1 MHFYV
6 KKLEKNLMENKT
18 RPGTQMH
25 LIIAEKNI
33 AAHRI
38 AQILAGSDKISQ
50 KKESRISIYQFGETV
65 TIGLRGHVVEID
77 FVEGYTNWRSETHPP
92 RSLID
97 AGTLKRPSEPAIV
110 RLIQKLSKRAT
121 RVTIA
126 TDFDTEGELIGKEA
140 YELVRAVNAKVP
152 VDRAR
157 FSAITKEEIGRAFSN
172 PSDIDFD
179 LAAAGEARQIVDLLW
194 GASLTRF
201 ISLAARRGGANILSV
216 GRVQSPT
223 LAMIVDREK
232 EIDAFVPE
240 PYWELSLDT
249 EKEKVPFNARHVHG
263 KFTVQEQANAAYAST
278 KKPLIVTDIREG
290 TRIDK
295 APTPFDTTQ
304 YIVAA
309 ARLGLSA
316 ANAMR
321 IAEDLYMNGY
331 ISYPRTDN
339 TIYPP
344 SLNLN
349 GILDTLEKTR
359 FSNDV
364 TWVKKNRRKTP
375 TQGKKSSTDHPPIHP
390 AGAATPEQLGENWKV
405 YELIVR
411 RFLATLSPD
420 AEWLTMKINMTAAT
434 EGYASTGSRL
444 KEAGWRTVYT
454 YSDAKDTILPPVQ
467 TGEELP
473 IIAVN
478 LEEKQTQPPPRYSQS
493 KLIQVMEEL
502 GLGTKSTRHE
512 VIQKLVVRKYI
523 EGNPLRPTLVGRAVT
538 ESLEAHA
545 SEITK
550 PEMTRTLEE
559 AMQEIKVK
567 KQSRNLVISESREM
581 LHKVFDDLEPNSE
594 LIGKEIM
601 DQTDEELIIG
611 PCPVCG
617 KDLRIRR
624 KGVSQF
630 IGCTGYPD
638 CTFNISLPG
647 SMWGGAIRTKTICDT
662 HQLNHVSLISKGAR
676 PWEIGCPLCQ
686 LIGQQKEIYAMIPS
700 MTEEINQKLID
711 ANIFTAFELGR
722 MDTTFISRLTGLSKK
737 AAETLIRETTDIMAI
752 LKQRSECKKFMKQF
766 IPPKR
771 GRSHTKV
778 MTSFTAMGMNSIMDL
793 SHGNIESLKKAGLTE
808 EEATTLKTEA
818 ILFTS
823 KNRLKAMGI
832 PAASLKKYQEAGFV
846 SPEDILSTHPA
857 YISIKTGISV
867 ETVTKHFT
875 LIAEALKADLPVKIS
890 NKQFEKGR
898 EELLSLKGAGEVVL
912 EQFYSAGI
920 VNLKTLIEANPDL
933 AANKSGLSKDKIRQ
947 FQAASQ
953 V

>member
-1 MHFYV
+1 KFS
-6 KKLEKNLMENKT
+6 KK
-18 RPGTQMH
+18 
-25 LIIAEKNI
+25 
-33 AAHRI
+33 
-38 AQILAGSDKISQ
+38 
-50 KKESRISIYQFGETV
+50 
-65 TIGLRGHVVEID
+65 
-77 FVEGYTNWRSETHPP
+77 
-92 RSLID
+92 
-97 AGTLKRPSEPAIV
+97 
-110 RLIQKLSKRAT
+110 AT

-140 YELVRAVNAKVP
+140 YELVRAVNTKVP
-152 VDRAR
+152 IDRAR
-157 FSAITKEEIGRAFSN
+157 FSAITKEEITRAFTHT
-172 PSDIDFD
+172 SDLDFD

-201 ISLAARRGGANILSV
+201 ISLAARRGGTNILSV

-232 EIDAFVPE
+232 EIEAFIPE
-240 PYWELSLDT
+240 PYWEISLDT
-249 EKEKVPFNARHVHG
+249 EKGKEPFSARHIHG
-263 KFTVQEQANAAYAST
+263 KFTVKEQAEAAYVAT
-278 KKPLIVTDIREG
+278 KKPLTVTDVKEG
-290 TRIDK
+290 TRTDK

-304 YIVAA
+304 FIVAA

-349 GILDTLEKTR
+349 GILDTLEKTQ

-364 TWVKKNRRKTP
+364 AWVRKNRRKTP

-405 YELIVR
+405 YELVVR

-420 AEWLTMKINMTAAT
+420 AEWLTMKISMTAAT

-444 KEAGWRTVYT
+444 KEPGWRTVYT
-454 YSDAKDTILPPVQ
+454 YSDAKDTVLPVVKP
-467 TGEELP
+467 GEELP
-473 IIAVN
+473 INAVN

-523 EGNPLRPTLVGRAVT
+523 EGNPLRPTLVGKAVT
-538 ESLEAHA
+538 ESLQGHA
-545 SEITK
+545 SEITR

-559 AMQEIKVK
+559 AMEEIKVK
-567 KQSRNLVISESREM
+567 KQSRDLVLSDSRDM
-581 LHKVFDDLEPNSE
+581 LHKVFDELEPNSE
-594 LIGKEIM
+594 LIGREIM
-601 DQTDEELIIG
+601 DQTDEELTIG

-647 SMWGGAIRTKTICDT
+647 SMWGGAIRTKAVCDQHT
-662 HQLNHVSLISKGAR
+662 LNHVSLISKGAR
-676 PWEIGCPLCQ
+676 PWEMGCPLCQ
-686 LIGQQKEIYAMIPS
+686 LISQQKEIYAMIPS
-700 MTEEINQKLID
+700 MTEEINKKLID
-711 ANIFTAFELGR
+711 AKIYSAFELGK
-722 MDTTFISRLTGLSKK
+722 MEPAALIKVTGITKKTAEILIQDTTSV
-737 AAETLIRETTDIMAI
+737 MAV

-766 IPPKR
+766 VPPKR

-778 MTSFTAMGMNSIMDL
+778 MTAFIASGMGSIEDV
-793 SHGNIESLKKAGLTE
+793 SKGSIENLKKAGLTE

-818 ILFTS
+818 TLFTC
-823 KNRLKAMGI
+823 KNRMKEMGI
-832 PAASLKKYQEAGFV
+832 PAASLKKYQEAGFICH
-846 SPEDILSTHPA
+846 EDLISNHPA

-867 ETVTKHFT
+867 ETVSKHIT
-875 LIAEALKADLPVKIS
+875 LVAESLKSDPPVKIS
-890 NKQFEKGR
+890 KKHLEKGR
-898 EELLSLKGAGEVVL
+898 EELMSLKGTGEAIL
-912 EQFYSAGI
+912 EQLYKAGI
-920 VNLKTLIEANPDL
+920 IDLKTLSLANVDK
-933 AANKSGLSKDKIRQ
+933 AAKKSGLTKDKIRQ
-947 FQAASQ
+947 FQAASH

>member
-1 MHFYV
+1 
-6 KKLEKNLMENKT
+6 
-18 RPGTQMH
+18 MH

-33 AAHRI
+33 AANRI
-38 AQILAGSDKISQ
+38 AQILAGNEKISQ
-50 KKESRISIYQFGETV
+50 KKEGGVNLYQFGETS

-97 AGTLKRPSEPAIV
+97 AGILKRPTEPAIV
-110 RLIQKLSKRAT
+110 KLVQKLSRKAD

-140 YELVRAVNAKVP
+140 YELVRAVNTKVH

-157 FSAITKEEIGRAFSN
+157 FSAITKEEITRAFTEA
-172 PSDIDFD
+172 SDLDFD

-223 LAMIVDREK
+223 LAMIVDRER
-232 EIDAFVPE
+232 EIEAFIPE
-240 PYWELSLDT
+240 PYWEISLDT
-249 EKEKVPFNARHVHG
+249 EKGNEPFSARHING
-263 KFTVQEQANAAYAST
+263 KFTDKNQAETAYQAT
-278 KKPLIVTDIREG
+278 KKPLTVIDVKEG
-290 TRIDK
+290 TRTDR
-295 APTPFDTTQ
+295 APTPFDTTGF
-304 YIVAA
+304 IVAA
-309 ARLGLSA
+309 SRLGLSA

-344 SLNLN
+344 SLNLES
-349 GILDTLEKTR
+349 ILETLEKSP
-359 FSNDV
+359 FAKEV
-364 TWVKKNRRKTP
+364 AWVRKNRRKTP

-390 AGAATPEQLGENWKV
+390 AGAATPEELGENWKV

-420 AEWLTMKINMTAAT
+420 AEWLTMKINLTAKT
-434 EGYASTGSRL
+434 EGYTSTGSRL
-444 KEAGWRTVYT
+444 KDAGWRTVYT
-454 YSDAKDTILPPVQ
+454 YSDAKDTILPVVKP
-467 TGEELP
+467 GEELP
-473 IIAVN
+473 IKAVN

-512 VIQKLVVRKYI
+512 VIQKLMGRKYI

-538 ESLEAHA
+538 ESLESHA
-545 SEITK
+545 SGITS
-550 PEMTRTLEE
+550 PEMTSTLES
-559 AMQEIKVK
+559 AMEKIKVK
-567 KQSRNLVISESREM
+567 KQSRDIVIADSRGM
-581 LHKVFDDLEPNSE
+581 LHKVFDSLEPNSE
-594 LIGKEIM
+594 LIGREIM
-601 DQTDEELIIG
+601 DQTDEELTIG

-638 CTFNISLPG
+638 CTFNISLPS
-647 SMWGGAIRTKTICDT
+647 SMWGGAVRTKAVCEI
-662 HQLNHVSLISKGAR
+662 HHLNHVSLIAKGAR
-676 PWEIGCPLCQ
+676 PWEMGCPLCQ
-686 LIGQQKEIYAMIPS
+686 LITQQKDIFAMIPS
-700 MTEEINQKLID
+700 MTDEIREKLID
-711 ANIFTAFELGR
+711 AKIYSAFELGK
-722 MDTTFISRLTGLSKK
+722 MEPAALVKTTGITKK
-737 AAETLIRETTDIMAI
+737 LADTLIRDTTSVMAL

-766 IPPKR
+766 VPPKR

-778 MTSFTAMGMNSIMDL
+778 MTAFVACGINSIEDV
-793 SHGNIESLKKAGLTE
+793 SRGSIENLKKAGLTE
-808 EEATTLKTEA
+808 EEATSLKNES
-818 ILFTS
+818 ILLVS
-823 KNRLKAMGI
+823 KNRLKEIGI
-832 PAASLKKYQEAGFV
+832 PAATLKKYQEAGFTGPEELV
-846 SPEDILSTHPA
+846 SVHPA
-857 YISIKTGISV
+857 YVSLMTGVSI
-867 ETVTKHFT
+867 ETVFRHIS
-875 LIAEALKADLPVKIS
+875 LIAEALHTGTPVKIS
-890 NKQFEKGR
+890 KKQLEKGR
-898 EELLSLKGAGEVVL
+898 EELLQLKGAGENTL
-912 EQFYSAGI
+912 RQFYLAGI
-920 VNLKTLIEANPDL
+920 VDRKTLISANPDR
-933 AANKSGLSKDKIRQ
+933 AAKISGLSKEKIKQ
-947 FQAASQ
+947 FQTAAM